1 MADVPQLPC
10 TDRANTHPLPE
21 PGALQDDVRLIGYA
35 RATAILVRP
44 EGWSAEKFRA
54 ASKAIIRLTND
65 WLMVERAAALLRQ
78 LDREPALR
86 GCA

>member
-21 PGALQDDVRLIGYA
+21 PCARQDDVRLIECA
-35 RATAILVRP
+35 RATAILVRH

-54 ASKAIIRLTND
+54 ASKSIIRLTND

-78 LDREPALR
+78 LHLEAALR

>member
-21 PGALQDDVRLIGYA
+21 PGARQIDVRLIEYA
-35 RATAILVRP
+35 RATAILARR
-44 EGWSAEKFRA
+44 EGWSAEKLRA
-54 ASKAIIRLTND
+54 ACKSIIRLTND
-65 WLMVERAAALLRQ
+65 WLMVERATTLLRQ
-78 LDREPALR
+78 LDREAAER

>member
-21 PGALQDDVRLIGYA
+21 PGALQDDVRLIRYA

-44 EGWSAEKFRA
+44 EGWSAEKLRA
-54 ASKAIIRLTND
+54 ACKSIIRLTNNL
-65 WLMVERAAALLRQ
+65 LMVERAAALLHQ
-78 LDREPALR
+78 LDREAAER
-86 GCA
+86 GWA